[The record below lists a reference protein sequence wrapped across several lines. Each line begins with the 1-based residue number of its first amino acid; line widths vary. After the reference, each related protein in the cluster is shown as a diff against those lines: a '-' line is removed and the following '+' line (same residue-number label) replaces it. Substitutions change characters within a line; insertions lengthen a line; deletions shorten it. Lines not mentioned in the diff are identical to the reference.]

1 MQYRLRTQ
9 FYFKDGSM
17 KELAVAIPAEVADK
31 INVHGLIATRIF
43 VDGKISNITSPLK
56 KPEFMDFK
64 G

>member
-1 MQYRLRTQ
+1 
-9 FYFKDGSM
+9 M